1 MARFNNMAKHL
12 PVWYIQSIDYALCD
26 KAADEFSRLSK
37 KDAAMG
43 IDGDVQNEQQRKT
56 KLAFAPLDHWLSE
69 TMEKFAHEANEHCKW
84 GYIVNSKECIQYAEY
99 GEGQHYDWHVDVFPL
114 SGAETDRKISVVCL
128 LNDPSEWEGGDF
140 EIRLYSTYYPKLKKG
155 DMIAFPSIL
164 EHRVTPA
171 KNGTRKSATLW
182 LSGPRFR

>member
-1 MARFNNMAKHL
+1 VTHL
-12 PVWYIQSIDYALCD
+12 PVWYMKNISSDLCD
-26 KAADEFSRLSK
+26 KAAKEFAQLSK
-37 KDAAMG
+37 REASMG
-43 IDGDVQNEQQRKT
+43 IDGDVKNEQQRKT
-56 KLAFAPLDHWLSE
+56 QLAFAPHDHWFAQE
-69 TMEKFAHEANEHCKW
+69 MEQFAKEANEQCKW
-84 GYIVNSKECIQYAEY
+84 GYFVNSRESIQYAEY

-114 SGAETDRKISVVCL
+114 SGTATTRKISVVCL
-128 LNDPSEWEGGDF
+128 LNDPSEWDDGDF

-171 KNGTRKSATLW
+171 KNGIRKSATLW

>member
-1 MARFNNMAKHL
+1 MANHL
-12 PVWYIQSIDYALCD
+12 PIWYIKNIDGNMCD
-26 KAADEFSRLSK
+26 KALNEFSAYGKHEAS
-37 KDAAMG
+37 MG
-43 IDGDVQNEQQRKT
+43 IDGGVKNEQQRKT
-56 KLAFAPLDHWLSE
+56 QLAFAPFDHWLSE
-69 TMEKFAHEANEHCKW
+69 IMAKFAHEANEQCRW
-84 GYIVNSKECIQYAEY
+84 GYFVNSKERIQYAEY
-99 GEGQHYDWHVDVFPL
+99 SEGQHYGWHVDVFPL